1 MNQSYRWGAGYL
13 FFIFRKSTTIRNRK
27 VLETSSNSKIS
38 GIMENQAAN
47 DDRKQRK
54 PLMEKKR
61 RARINESLE
70 NLKTILMECDPESV
84 SKRNAKLEK
93 ADILEMT
100 VSYLQTMRTKRT
112 NSYYPSSSSCSYSSQ
127 KYNQNYVTV
136 SSKYGSGGQC
146 CYGGSSYS
154 YKGSGQKGSCGDK
167 SSIWRP
173 W

>member
-1 MNQSYRWGAGYL
+1 MQNQSA
-13 FFIFRKSTTIRNRK
+13 
-27 VLETSSNSKIS
+27 SS
-38 GIMENQAAN
+38 

-70 NLKTILMECDPESV
+70 NLKTILMECDPQSV
-84 SKRNAKLEK
+84 GKKSAKLEK

-100 VSYLQTMRTKRT
+100 VSYLQNIRKKQS
-112 NSYYPSSSSCSYSSQ
+112 NSYYQPSSYSSSYSSQ
-127 KYNQNYVTV
+127 KYYSQNYVTA
-136 SSKYGSGGQC
+136 SSKTGSGGQC
-146 CYGGSSYS
+146 CYGGNSNNYKNYS
-154 YKGSGQKGSCGDK
+154 NNQKNSGVEK